1 MILGVFLVFWTVSNN
16 YNLFFVQYD
25 QEYKQNAW
33 NTREIGEVVRNYAGL
48 TGTYDTYY
56 VVGYPYWV
64 DSRQVAIF
72 AGHIDRDP
80 GIMPEQIPATTADPR
95 MKLYLLK
102 PEDTADLML
111 LQTYYP
117 DGQMEVHHSPQ
128 AGKDFV
134 QFIVPARTVPA
145 P

>member
-1 MILGVFLVFWTVSNN
+1 
-16 YNLFFVQYD
+16 
-25 QEYKQNAW
+25 
-33 NTREIGEVVRNYAGL
+33 VVKDYAGL

-56 VVGYPYWV
+56 VVGYPYWI

-80 GIMPEQIPATTADPR
+80 GIMPEQIPATIADPR

-102 PEDTADLML
+102 PEDTADLTL

-117 DGQMEVHHSPQ
+117 DGQVEVHHSPQ

-134 QFIVPARTVPA
+134 QFLVPARTPTA